1 MYTKARISGHPI
13 HPMLIAFPVAFYTAT
28 LVAFIVYAIDKDM
41 AAFRFGVVCNI
52 IGAAGAILAAI
63 PGFVDW
69 AFGVPS
75 GTAAKR
81 DGLIHMALNVGAL
94 VLFIINAAYQGA
106 NWHAAAPNPISAII
120 LSGLG
125 VLLTVAA
132 GSLGWILVQTHHVG
146 VHLTPE
152 QEALEKLHVEQ
163 QRAPGPSEPLH
174 VT

>member
-1 MYTKARISGHPI
+1 MHAKATIAGHPI
-13 HPMLIAFPVAFYTAT
+13 HPMLIAIPVAFYTAT
-28 LVAFIVYAIDKDM
+28 LVAFIVYASNGEM

-69 AFGVPS
+69 AFGIPT
-75 GTAAKR
+75 GTRAKR
-81 DGLIHMALNVGAL
+81 DGLIHLGLNVMAL
-94 VLFIINAAYQGA
+94 VLFIVNAAYQGA
-106 NWHAAAPNPISAII
+106 RWNAALPDAISAIV
-120 LSGLG
+120 LSGIG
-125 VLLTVAA
+125 VLLTAAA

-152 QEALEKLHVEQ
+152 QEAIDRRQEQ
-163 QRAPGPSEPLH
+163 APAPGAGEPLH